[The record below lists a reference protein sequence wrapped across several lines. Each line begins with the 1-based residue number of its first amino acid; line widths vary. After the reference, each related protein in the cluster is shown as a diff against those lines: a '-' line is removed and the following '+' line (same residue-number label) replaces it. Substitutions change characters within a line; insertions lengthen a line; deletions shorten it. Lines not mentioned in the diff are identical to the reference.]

1 MLNGHT
7 DDNRSVYGFASE
19 LKMLDALSEDNI
31 SFHIETFEPG
41 TYSVLESSS
50 SGKYNPKHSKKYINF
65 PTKEIFPEN
74 IDYSIYSSFVE
85 AVKKRIVGTTERPVA
100 CLLSGGL
107 DSSIV
112 AGLVNKFYDG
122 VLETYS
128 IGLAESEDLKYSS
141 IVAAH
146 LKTKHTQIVVTEQEF
161 FDAIPE
167 VIKTIESYD
176 TTTIRASVG
185 NYLIGKYIAEHSDAK
200 VIFNGDGADELM
212 GGYLYFHKSPNMNE
226 FDTECRR
233 LLSDIH
239 YFDVLRSDRCISSH
253 GLEPRTPFLDKDWVD
268 FYLSLPKT
276 VRYHPAKA
284 QCEKFLFRHAF
295 HIMDPELI
303 PGGTLWRKKE
313 AFSDGVSGMARPWFA
328 IIEEKIEFLCKE
340 DKSLLKSL
348 SKNLEKTGSFIIN
361 PPQTLE
367 QSYYRA
373 IYDSH
378 YAGNAHT
385 IPYFWMPKYVD
396 ATDSSARTLMVY
408 NDS

>member
-1 MLNGHT
+1 
-7 DDNRSVYGFASE
+7 
-19 LKMLDALSEDNI
+19 
-31 SFHIETFEPG
+31 
-41 TYSVLESSS
+41 
-50 SGKYNPKHSKKYINF
+50 
-65 PTKEIFPEN
+65 
-74 IDYSIYSSFVE
+74 
-85 AVKKRIVGTTERPVA
+85 
-100 CLLSGGL
+100 
-107 DSSIV
+107 
-112 AGLVNKFYDG
+112 
-122 VLETYS
+122 
-128 IGLAESEDLKYSS
+128 
-141 IVAAH
+141 

-212 GGYLYFHKSPNMNE
+212 GGYLYFHKSPNMDE

-253 GLEPRTPFLDKDWVD
+253 GLEPRTPFLDKDWVTY
-268 FYLSLPKT
+268 YLSLPKK

-303 PGGTLWRKKE
+303 PMGTLWRKKE

-328 IIEEKIEFLCKE
+328 IINEKIDMLCK
-340 DKSLLKSL
+340 DDQTLLNIL
-348 SKNLEKTGSFIIN
+348 TENLGKTGNFVIN
-361 PPQTLE
+361 PPKTLE

-373 IYDSH
+373 IYDS
-378 YAGNAHT
+378 YYSGNAHT

-396 ATDSSARTLMVY
+396 ATDSSARTLMIY
-408 NDS
+408 TDS